1 MKKLI
6 VAFEEEIRQ
15 EYYVLRILCVDQFF
29 TTEEETNSLLGLVKV
44 VLLNVQSKQ
53 NMNNEWKWQS
63 SKLRQEH

>member
-15 EYYVLRILCVDQFF
+15 EYYILRILCVDQFF
-29 TTEEETNSLLGLVKV
+29 TTEEETSSLLGLVKV

-53 NMNNEWKWQS
+53 NMNNE
-63 SKLRQEH
+63 